1 MPDHQTLQA
10 LLPPKALVLAP
21 MAGITDP
28 PYRLL
33 VREKGADLAY
43 SEMVSAEGLV
53 RGNNG
58 TRRLF
63 EGYPSEGP
71 LMGQLFGR
79 DAAVMAEAAPRVQE
93 MGLDGVD
100 VNVGCPAT
108 KVIKKAGARPCY
120 ESLRAYRRSLSGY
133 GMLFTSPSRSRSAQV
148 GTRKT
153 STAWRSLRWQRIHP
167 TM

>member
-28 PYRLL
+28 PFRLL
-33 VREKGADLAY
+33 AREKGADLAY
-43 SEMVSAEGLV
+43 TEMVSAEGLV

-58 TRRLF
+58 TRRLL

-79 DAAVMAEAAPRVQE
+79 DAAVMAEAASRVQE
-93 MGLDGVD
+93 IGLDGVD
-100 VNVGCPAT
+100 VNVGCPAA
-108 KVIKKAGARPCY
+108 KVVKRGGRGPAT
-120 ESLRAYRRSLSGY
+120 RACAVTGD
-133 GMLFTSPSRSRSAQV
+133 P
-148 GTRKT
+148 
-153 STAWRSLRWQRIHP
+153 
-167 TM
+167 